1 MASASRTANQR
12 TANSEQCIW
21 CAGLSCL
28 SRSSNHTN
36 ETDQRNQMNQI
47 SATRRKVQNVPIFST
62 AAPHTSSCAEFHEF
76 VASWKG
82 GRILTCKYIRIA
94 HIASHLS
101 FSTEGTMRTHSQPP
115 TTLQTVDRRMLGVLK
130 KKGAQSMEG
139 ISTLMGIG
147 WAQVFMS
154 VDRLSRIGKVSLT
167 PVRPCEY
174 RISIGGL
181 LRR

>member
-1 MASASRTANQR
+1 MRGERFKDSLS
-12 TANSEQCIW
+12 SLF
-21 CAGLSCL
+21 GLSGL
-28 SRSSNHTN
+28 SSLFHSLNQTN
-36 ETDQRNQMNQI
+36 QTNQTDQIDQI
-47 SATRRKVQNVPIFST
+47 PATRREIQNVPIVS
-62 AAPHTSSCAEFHEF
+62 AADPHSSSCAGFHEF
-76 VASWKG
+76 VASWKD

-101 FSTEGTMRTHSQPP
+101 LSTEGTMRTHSQPHANP
-115 TTLQTVDRRMLGVLK
+115 QTVDRRMLGVLK
-130 KKGAQSMEG
+130 KNGAQSMEG
-139 ISTLMGIG
+139 LSTLMGIG

>member
-1 MASASRTANQR
+1 
-12 TANSEQCIW
+12 
-21 CAGLSCL
+21 
-28 SRSSNHTN
+28 
-36 ETDQRNQMNQI
+36 MNQVP
-47 SATRRKVQNVPIFST
+47 ATRRKIQNVPIFLPLT
-62 AAPHTSSCAEFHEF
+62 PHSSSCAEFHEF
-76 VASWKG
+76 VASWND

-101 FSTEGTMRTHSQPP
+101 VSTEGTMRTHSQPP
-115 TTLQTVDRRMLGVLK
+115 IIPQTVDRRMLGVLK
-130 KKGAQSMEG
+130 KKGAQSIEG
-139 ISTLMGIG
+139 LSTLTGIG

-154 VDRLSRIGKVSLT
+154 MDRLSRIGKVSLT

>member
-1 MASASRTANQR
+1 VSISFIEPNKRERRKKPDGPDPRHAQQ
-12 TANSEQCIW
+12 NSECP
-21 CAGLSCL
+21 
-28 SRSSNHTN
+28 NF
-36 ETDQRNQMNQI
+36 
-47 SATRRKVQNVPIFST
+47 SA
-62 AAPHTSSCAEFHEF
+62 ADPHSSSCADFHEF
-76 VASWKG
+76 VASWKD

-101 FSTEGTMRTHSQPP
+101 VSREGTMRTHSQPP
-115 TTLQTVDRRMLGVLK
+115 TTPQTVDRRMLGVLK
-130 KKGAQSMEG
+130 KKSAQSIEG

>member
-1 MASASRTANQR
+1 
-12 TANSEQCIW
+12 
-21 CAGLSCL
+21 
-28 SRSSNHTN
+28 
-36 ETDQRNQMNQI
+36 
-47 SATRRKVQNVPIFST
+47 
-62 AAPHTSSCAEFHEF
+62 
-76 VASWKG
+76 
-82 GRILTCKYIRIA
+82 
-94 HIASHLS
+94 
-101 FSTEGTMRTHSQPP
+101 MRTDSQPP
-115 TTLQTVDRRMLGVLK
+115 TTPQTVDRRMLGVLK

-139 ISTLMGIG
+139 LSTLMGIG